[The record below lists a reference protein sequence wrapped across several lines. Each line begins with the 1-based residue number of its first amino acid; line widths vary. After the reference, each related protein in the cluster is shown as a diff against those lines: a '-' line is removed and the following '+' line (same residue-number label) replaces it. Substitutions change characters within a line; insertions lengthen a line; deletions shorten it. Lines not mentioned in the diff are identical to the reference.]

1 MDLRTMCRVYACM
14 YVEYK
19 TDNPTG
25 KTGKGQNWK

>member
-1 MDLRTMCRVYACM
+1 MDLRKTMYCMYPCM

-25 KTGKGQNWK
+25 KTGKEQN